1 MSWPRSRS
9 RNGDAATS
17 ASSSPTRSACRPEAE
32 VGLDPILERRGPEL
46 DESGRLEPRELA
58 VDVRQGRPVPQR
70 ERLPQTHGRLLGLPA
85 ERPPPLVAEALEP
98 REVEL
103 PVLDPEHIPGTAG
116 REGLSVRAARSLRL
130 EEPAQ
135 RRHVPLQG
143 LDCRRRRPLAP
154 ELVDQPVARDGLV
167 RLQEEDR
174 EERALLPR
182 AERDEA
188 VAVANLDRP
197 EDPEVHAL
205 ILAPL
210 PGHYRPLGG

>member
-1 MSWPRSRS
+1 M
-9 RNGDAATS
+9 
-17 ASSSPTRSACRPEAE
+17 
-32 VGLDPILERRGPEL
+32 
-46 DESGRLEPRELA
+46 
-58 VDVRQGRPVPQR
+58 PQR
-70 ERLPQTHGRLLGLPA
+70 ERLPQARGRLLRLPA
-85 ERPPPLVAEALEP
+85 ERAPPLVAEALEP

-103 PVLDPEHIPGTAG
+103 PVVDPEHVPRATGG
-116 REGLSVRAARSLRL
+116 EDLPVRAARSLRL

-135 RRHVPLQG
+135 RRHVPLQR
-143 LDCRRRRPLAP
+143 LDRRRWWPVAP

-167 RLQEEDR
+167 RLQEEHR

-182 AERDEA
+182 PERHEA